1 MAYYVLSYCVSFI
14 FSGYGN
20 TGLAHLAHWCG
31 VRVSHPFDDDPV
43 YNTIGYWIPYL
54 MMNAECQCIGNPDEG
69 ILPVLKTAEEIKPP
83 TFACYWKDDS
93 FLGRSRNTLKLSRM
107 VAISTYWKNTIIFGA
122 FLRVY
127 LTCIIKDLIC
137 HWIFLYHYY

>member
-1 MAYYVLSYCVSFI
+1 MAYYVFSYCVSFI

-20 TGLAHLAHWCG
+20 TGLEHLAHNCSVMSQSPLRRWPWTQHHWMLC
-31 VRVSHPFDDDPV
+31 R
-43 YNTIGYWIPYL
+43 
-54 MMNAECQCIGNPDEG
+54 MMIVKRQCNGNPDEG
-69 ILPVLKTAEEIKPP
+69 FYPSLDSRRNKTPNFCIWERMTHI
-83 TFACYWKDDS
+83 
-93 FLGRSRNTLKLSRM
+93 SRKKQEHTQPFKM
-107 VAISTYWKNTIIFGA
+107 VAISTYLKNTIIFGA

>member
-1 MAYYVLSYCVSFI
+1 MSFI

-69 ILPVLKTAEEIKPP
+69 ILPVLKTAEGIKHP
-83 TFACYWKDDS
+83 TFAFEKGWLI
-93 FLGRSRNTLKLSRM
+93 FLGRSRNTLSLSKWWQSARIWRIQLYL
-107 VAISTYWKNTIIFGA
+107 VR

-127 LTCIIKDLIC
+127 MTCIIKDLIC